1 MVSNDD
7 SSNEVGSD
15 GVCLNLNARQFS
27 REAVVRASYWLSK
40 ELHIDIPPCE
50 SDEVIQVILRARSEV
65 PTLDNPRPKSLE
77 DLVVEFKDS
86 LIDAELRVQ
95 VLRETSAVREL
106 LLAKAFAEAG
116 VLEDGPPGSFD
127 DPVLAKSEPDSPA
140 TLVSIEGG
148 IKK

>member
-1 MVSNDD
+1 MAANNDI
-7 SSNEVGSD
+7 STGVRAD

-40 ELHIDIPPCE
+40 DLHIDIPPCE
-50 SDEVIQVILRARSEV
+50 SEEIIQVILRPRSEV

-127 DPVLAKSEPDSPA
+127 DPVSTKSTTESPA

-148 IKK
+148 YKK